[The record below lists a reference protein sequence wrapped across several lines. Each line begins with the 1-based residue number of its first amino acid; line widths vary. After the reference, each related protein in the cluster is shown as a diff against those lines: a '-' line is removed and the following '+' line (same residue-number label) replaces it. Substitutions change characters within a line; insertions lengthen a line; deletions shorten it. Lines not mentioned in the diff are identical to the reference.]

1 MSRDNASRLTAMK
14 KRSKGAIR
22 TVATSDAGRAACADD
37 LALFD
42 RVANNDGK
50 VDPRDQGEA
59 ASICDGC
66 PVNAGCGFRVA
77 HPGPGRGE
85 R

>member
-1 MSRDNASRLTAMK
+1 VSGDNAARLTAMK

-22 TVATSDAGRAACADD
+22 TVSTSDVGRAACAEN
-37 LALFD
+37 LTLFD

-50 VDPRDQGEA
+50 VHPRDQGEA

-66 PVNAGCGFRVA
+66 PVNSGCGFRVA
-77 HPGPGRGE
+77 HPGPKRGE
-85 R
+85 P